1 MNRACEMLVGSEQSI
16 RLIAQKL
23 GYTNPYHFSH
33 RFKNIIG
40 VSPDN
45 YRRAPSMMIESEK

>member
-1 MNRACEMLVGSEQSI
+1 MNRACEMLVGSEQTI
-16 RLIAQKL
+16 RIIAQKL

-45 YRRAPSMMIESEK
+45 YRRNHSMMIESEK